1 MKDNYKIL
9 GVIVMTITIFL
20 LLIGIGVVLDQ
31 PLTTSNAITIAAYG
45 LAAGMFTGALA
56 FLGLKIGV
64 IVFLIGLTIGF
75 IEMFRSFLFGS
86 SGFEDLAGLLSL
98 FIFTAFGLV
107 LGVIIEGIRYLL
119 KKNQSPT
126 K

>member
-1 MKDNYKIL
+1 
-9 GVIVMTITIFL
+9 MTITIFL